1 MPTHSLFAV
10 SPLQQFISESLAC
23 PNLVSP
29 TGSAATTSLCS
40 VEISQDAPW
49 SLARGQVVTLRP
61 RTAGILRVIS
71 GRAWA
76 TLDVSRYTPL
86 SDSGDHFVA
95 LGHDLQL
102 RAGQRV
108 VVESWPQAGDD
119 DIRLQWL
126 PQPGSWTA
134 ACWRSGV
141 VEPLRDMVH
150 GIALAGRAGWRLLA
164 GLTAYAVY
172 LVSARSEGTS
182 P

>member
-29 TGSAATTSLCS
+29 ALPSVSTELCR
-40 VEISQDAPW
+40 VDISQDTPW
-49 SLARGQVVTLRP
+49 TLPRGQVVTLRP
-61 RTAGILRVIS
+61 RSAGVLRVLS

-95 LGHDLQL
+95 IGHDLQL

-108 VVESWPQAGDD
+108 VVESWPQDGDD
-119 DIRLQWL
+119 AIRLQWL
-126 PQPGSWTA
+126 PEAEASIATRWHT
-134 ACWRSGV
+134 RV
-141 VEPLRDMVH
+141 VAPLYDIGH
-150 GIALAGRAGWRLLA
+150 GLALAARAGWRLLA
-164 GLTAYAVY
+164 GLAAYAGY
-172 LVSARSEGTS
+172 LAHGQGHTEA